1 MPRHVFT
8 RQELYERVWNEPMRT
23 IASSIGVSDVGLAK
37 ACRAARIPVPPRG
50 WWAKRHHGKP
60 LPLRPPLPPR
70 PEGEDVRIAPPA
82 PRPEPSAAVVE
93 AAAEAIE
100 GPEIRIAQNLRTPHP
115 IVDGWLYKDAERRR
129 DYRRRGWSAAG
140 LEDLT
145 TPLARRRLRITSTL
159 LKALEVRGFGIGE
172 DREWLVVRLGE
183 DAVHFR
189 IYVRSKIVHRPATPD
204 ELRWQP
210 ERKKVRA
217 TVLSD
222 ELTLKIRDWV
232 SVPTEYRELKTP
244 LEDQLPQ
251 IVANLAAAVADQRVR
266 REQRELEHQRW
277 LEAEAIRKK
286 QQAYRE
292 AEMALRQR
300 LGHQADR
307 HAKAEA
313 IRAYVAAADASPAAQ
328 HHDYAAWRE
337 WALEQADAIDPLV
350 DGSIPF
356 SRLPPIE
363 QWSWR
368 GW

>member
-1 MPRHVFT
+1 
-8 RQELYERVWNEPMRT
+8 MRT

-37 ACRAARIPVPPRG
+37 ACRAAGIPVPPRG

-60 LPLRPPLPPR
+60 LPPRPPLPAR
-70 PEGEDVRIAPPA
+70 PEGEQVRIAPPA
-82 PRPEPSAAVVE
+82 PKPALSRAVIE

-100 GPEIRIAQNLRTPHP
+100 GPEIRIAQNLRTPHA
-115 IVDGWLYKDAERRR
+115 IVDDWIYRDAERRR
-129 DYRRRGWSAAG
+129 DYRRRGWSVSG
-140 LEDLT
+140 FEDLT

-159 LKALEVRGFGIGE
+159 LKALEARGFELAE
-172 DREWLVVRLGE
+172 DREWLVVRQGK
-183 DAVHFR
+183 DAVLFR
-189 IYVRSKIVHRPATPD
+189 IYVRSKVIHRPANLD

-210 ERKKVRA
+210 ERKTVRA

-232 SVPTEYRELKTP
+232 SVPSEYRELKTP
-244 LEDQLPQ
+244 LEAQLAQ

-266 REQRELEHQRW
+266 REQRELEHQRR

-286 QQAYRE
+286 QEAYRE
-292 AEMALRQR
+292 AEIALRHR
-300 LGHQADR
+300 LERQADR
-307 HAKAEA
+307 YAKAQA
-313 IRAYVAAADASPAAQ
+313 VRACVAAADASPAAQ

-337 WALEQADAIDPLV
+337 WALAQADAIDPLS

-363 QWSWR
+363 QWNWR